1 MCASS
6 KKEILQ
12 LPLKVILTEEGVSQF
27 IRQKKRLLRFK
38 LADNVEESGIKF
50 TEFTPSSLQQ
60 MMHLDYVSKLE
71 ISMPEFGS
79 SRQEIMDL
87 SKLIVFSV
95 LYNFFNAGIFLFKHC
110 IVSSC
115 VAFSLILIIISSFFI
130 LIPTGFLM
138 VCTS

>member
-50 TEFTPSSLQQ
+50 T
-60 MMHLDYVSKLE
+60 
-71 ISMPEFGS
+71 
-79 SRQEIMDL
+79 
-87 SKLIVFSV
+87 
-95 LYNFFNAGIFLFKHC
+95 
-110 IVSSC
+110 
-115 VAFSLILIIISSFFI
+115 
-130 LIPTGFLM
+130 
-138 VCTS
+138 